1 MSRIELSRPLL
12 LWETQI
18 SLECQHSVNIDSYR
32 FVLHE
37 VPSNVKGSG
46 LSRMVILELF
56 TEIPAAHGEAGP
68 DSLAECQHA
77 LGGFSSIQV
86 TRPDFSQSAQLCGGL
101 WNMHLCSLPQV
112 THCE

>member
-12 LWETQI
+12 LWETQV

-46 LSRMVILELF
+46 LSRMVILRSYSQRYPLLMERLDQTARLSASMPWEGF
-56 TEIPAAHGEAGP
+56 QVYRLPDQTSLRVPSSVVASGICIYAHCP
-68 DSLAECQHA
+68 
-77 LGGFSSIQV
+77 
-86 TRPDFSQSAQLCGGL
+86 R
-101 WNMHLCSLPQV
+101 
-112 THCE
+112 